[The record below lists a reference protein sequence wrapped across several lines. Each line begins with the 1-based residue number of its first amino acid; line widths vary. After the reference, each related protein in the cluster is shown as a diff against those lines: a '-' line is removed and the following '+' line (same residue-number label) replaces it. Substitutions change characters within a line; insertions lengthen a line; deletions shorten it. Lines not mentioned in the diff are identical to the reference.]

1 MVVDWQNISAMDW
14 INGLAWA
21 ILVAV
26 FIRHGY
32 QLFSSRRKLNALRR
46 QQEALDHRVNTE
58 TRNLKQLVD
67 AFNIDEDPNETR
79 TD

>member
-1 MVVDWQNISAMDW
+1 MDW
-14 INGLAWA
+14 LNGLAWA

-32 QLFSSRRKLNALRR
+32 QLFSSRRELNALRQ